1 MRMRLRRMCLCLR
14 WRRQIT
20 VSLRSFIRNSI
31 LKPAGDSQF
40 PPADLYHYQHAPSN
54 GKSSVHLRVEKDN
67 TGVLLVNASR
77 IYHLNQTAAY
87 MTYNLMK
94 QVDET
99 AIVTGLID
107 TYQIAGKKAAEELRS
122 FKNIFY
128 QMINPDEHCPVCDFN
143 IDITSPFSHMPSAPY
158 RMDLALTYRCN
169 NLCHHC
175 YNDRTRIIK
184 ELDLDGWKKVLDT
197 VWQQG
202 IPHVVF
208 TGGEPTLI
216 DFLPELI
223 AYAQNKGLVT
233 GMNTN
238 GRRLKDANYVTS
250 LVDAGLDHVQITL
263 ESHRESIHNE
273 MVANDK
279 AWQQTV
285 AGIKN
290 ALASNLFVMTNTTL
304 LTPNMAYLDDLLNF
318 LADLGVKTVG
328 LNALIYSGAG
338 LDVQTGFSE
347 ENLPAILD
355 KAKIICE
362 QNNTRLIWYTPTQ
375 YCHFNPIQM
384 DLGVKGCTAALYN
397 MCIEPNGDVL
407 PCQSYYEP
415 LGNILS
421 NDWES
426 IWKHPLAV
434 DLRERKSV
442 PFECLSC
449 ELLNECGGGCPLARK
464 AHKTVRQ
471 KPVYSPI

>member
-1 MRMRLRRMCLCLR
+1 MCLC

-20 VSLRSFIRNSI
+20 VGLKSFFSKSLLHPTGGNS
-31 LKPAGDSQF
+31 LPPAG
-40 PPADLYHYQHAPSN
+40 LYHYQHATSG
-54 GKSSVHLRVEKDN
+54 GKSSVHLRVEQDS

-77 IYHLNQTAAY
+77 IYHLNQTAAF
-87 MTYNLMK
+87 MAYNLIK

-99 AIVTGLID
+99 GIITSLID
-107 TYQIAGKKAAEELRS
+107 TYQLNGKNALEEYRA
-122 FKNIFY
+122 FKNTFY
-128 QMINPDEHCPVCDFN
+128 QMIDPDDHCPVCDFDF
-143 IDITSPFSHMPSAPY
+143 DISSPFSHMPSAPY

-169 NLCHHC
+169 NACHHC
-175 YNDRTRIIK
+175 YNDRTRNIK
-184 ELDLDGWKKVLDT
+184 ELSLDGWKKVIDM

-202 IPHVVF
+202 IPQVVF

-233 GMNTN
+233 GMNSN
-238 GRRLKDANYVTS
+238 GRLLRDAKYVNT
-250 LVDAGLDHVQITL
+250 LVDSGLDHIQITL
-263 ESHRESIHNE
+263 ESHRESIHND
-273 MVANDK
+273 MVANAK
-279 AWQQTV
+279 AWKQTV

-290 ALASNLFVMTNTTL
+290 ALASNLYVMTNTTL
-304 LTPNMAYLDDLLNF
+304 LTSNVAYLEDLLNF
-318 LADLGVKTVG
+318 LAELGVKTVG
-328 LNALIYSGAG
+328 LNALIYSGSG
-338 LDVQTGFSE
+338 LKVQTGFPE
-347 ENLPAILD
+347 EELPALLD
-355 KAKIICE
+355 KAKLICE
-362 QNNTRLIWYTPTQ
+362 QNNQRLIWYTPTQ

-415 LGNILS
+415 LGNILLD
-421 NDWES
+421 DWKS

-442 PFECLSC
+442 PFECLTC
-449 ELLNECGGGCPLARK
+449 ELLNECGGGCPLSRK
-464 AHKTVRQ
+464 ANKTSRP